1 MPYPPCDHQV
11 PLILNAIRTPATR
24 FNVPALAGSLWL
36 SQQSLADGE
45 TLAQSCR
52 PFTDGIWL

>member
-1 MPYPPCDHQV
+1 MPYAQSGHHV
-11 PLILNAIRTPATR
+11 LLILNTAHTPATR

-36 SQQSLADGE
+36 SQQALADGE

-52 PFTDGIWL
+52 AFTDGIWL